1 MRLPAPAGTRALVE
15 LLVWRHRVTRLL
27 DAPCGSAH
35 WMPPVL
41 ARLRAAIPCFSYR
54 GLDVVPSVVAANA
67 ARHAG
72 QPGVSFG
79 VADLS
84 ATALPAGVADMILCR
99 DALQHI
105 PLLDA
110 IDVLENFARAA
121 PRVLAVG
128 SYLDGGAGAPPAN
141 REIAVGEYFH
151 INLLAPPFNLSS
163 PLDILDENTP
173 TKDAK
178 ERKFLLVYAG
188 DALAAA
194 DFAAMRESAARDFGA
209 RPRAG
214 RRA

>member
-1 MRLPAPAGTRALVE
+1 
-15 LLVWRHRVTRLL
+15 
-27 DAPCGSAH
+27 
-35 WMPPVL
+35 
-41 ARLRAAIPCFSYR
+41 
-54 GLDVVPSVVAANA
+54 
-67 ARHAG
+67 
-72 QPGVSFG
+72 
-79 VADLS
+79 
-84 ATALPAGVADMILCR
+84 MILCP
-99 DALQHI
+99 DALPHI

-110 IDVLENFARAA
+110 VDVLENFARAA

-128 SYLDGGAGAPPAN
+128 SYLDGGGGGGAPPAN
-141 REIAVGEYFH
+141 RDIAVGEYFH

-194 DFAAMRESAARDFGA
+194 DFAAMRESAVRDFGA

-214 RRA
+214 RRG